1 MKSAKYASEFLIKRT
16 ENAADLPFPTRQTN
30 MAAGFDLHSNISAQ
44 LKKGERLL
52 VPVGIKIALPFG
64 YEAQV
69 RPRSGLALKHG
80 ITVLN
85 TPGTVDADYRGE
97 LMVLLINLGQENF
110 QINRGDRIAQMV
122 ISKVEM
128 MAFTLL
134 NENEELPESNRGTA
148 GYGSTGMSQNE

>member
-1 MKSAKYASEFLIKRT
+1 MSKFLIKRMP
-16 ENAADLPFPTRQTN
+16 NAIDLPLPKR
-30 MAAGFDLHSNISAQ
+30 MSASAAGFDLYANIKYNVII
-44 LKKGERLL
+44 KKGERAL
-52 VPVGIKIALPFG
+52 VPTGISVALPFG

-97 LMVLLINLGQENF
+97 LNVLLINLDEWDYVVK
-110 QINRGDRIAQMV
+110 RGDRIAQLV

-128 MAFTLL
+128 VDF
-134 NENEELPESNRGTA
+134 EETDVLPESGRGSS
-148 GYGSTGMSQNE
+148 GYGSTGGGL